1 MRVVTRLSELSYIQ
15 YICVIY
21 HALPTVAE
29 NLGVHKIIGI
39 VIYILIWDLRRY
51 LVGIVTPNAT

>member
-1 MRVVTRLSELSYIQ
+1 MREIEKSME